1 MTETVY
7 YTDSTPPASYTGSLN
22 TGISGS
28 NTGIKYA
35 LFEDTATWDAWY
47 DWATVNAYSSTGRT
61 KYPSRAL
68 NMVGYWPTM
77 QASTAATDAD
87 PDTSTKS
94 FMCIT
99 KASAGGVCMEA
110 IIGASENTVNTYYIP
125 SADLT
130 TKLTT
135 P

>member
-1 MTETVY
+1 M
-7 YTDSTPPASYTGSLN
+7 PGNLRRLGFKPAMQAN
-22 TGISGS
+22 EHWPAMQA
-28 NTGIKYA
+28 NQHQFWPAMKA
-35 LFEDTATWDAWY
+35 KQ
-47 DWATVNAYSSTGRT
+47 NR
-61 KYPSRAL
+61 
-68 NMVGYWPTM
+68 NWPTM
-77 QASTAATDAD
+77 QASTAATDSD